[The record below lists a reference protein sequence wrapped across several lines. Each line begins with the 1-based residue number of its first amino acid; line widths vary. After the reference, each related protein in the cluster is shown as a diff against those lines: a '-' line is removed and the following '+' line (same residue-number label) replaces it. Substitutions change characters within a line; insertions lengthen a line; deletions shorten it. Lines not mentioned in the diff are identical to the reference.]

1 MTELIIELW
10 TDGSCN
16 NKTGLGAYAFAGT
29 VKPHGT
35 DKSSVVY
42 QEAKSYHGTTSN
54 RMEMLAAIKGLE
66 WARNSAPEFAVIHY
80 SDSQYLLNI
89 PTWAKKWRVNGWK
102 TANKKQVKNKDLV
115 KKLLEEVEL
124 TDEYASVWVP
134 GHAGVIMNEHV
145 DQLATLAVQE
155 MKPIEDVRS
164 GEPTQL
170 SIADAVNKGLF

>member
-29 VKPHGT
+29 VKGEI
-35 DKSSVVY
+35 VY
-42 QEAKSYHGTTSN
+42 QESRSYHSTTSN

-66 WARNSAPEFAVIHY
+66 WARKSAPEFAAIHY

-89 PTWAKKWRVNGWK
+89 PTWAKKWRFNGWK
-102 TANKKQVKNKDLV
+102 TANRKPVKNKDLV
-115 KKLLEEVEL
+115 KQLLDEVEQANDY
-124 TDEYASVWVP
+124 TSVWVP

-145 DQLATLAVQE
+145 DQLATLAVE
-155 MKPIEDVRS
+155 EIKPIEDVRPS
-164 GEPTQL
+164 EPTQL
-170 SIADAVNKGLF
+170 SIMDATNKGLF

>member
-29 VKPHGT
+29 VN
-35 DKSSVVY
+35 SSVVH
-42 QEAKSYHGTTSN
+42 QEAKAYHSTTSN

-66 WARNSAPEFAVIHY
+66 WARESAPEFAVIHY

-102 TANKKQVKNKDLV
+102 TANKKSVKNRDLV
-115 KKLLEEVEL
+115 KLLLEGVEL
-124 TDEYASVWVP
+124 TNNYAPVWVP
-134 GHAGVIMNEHV
+134 GHAGVVMNEHV
-145 DQLATLAVQE
+145 DLLASEAGKE
-155 MKPIEDVRS
+155 MKPVEDIRP
-164 GEPTQL
+164 EKPTQL
-170 SIADAVNKGLF
+170 SIMDAVDKGLF